1 MTRGITLLG
10 LGPGDPALL
19 TGKARETIDG
29 LGEIYL
35 RTKQH
40 PLAASLPE
48 KTRVFDFDRM
58 MGDGDLPEES
68 IEKIVQT
75 VLELGERPQG
85 VTYAVPGS
93 PFVGES
99 TCPEIFRRAKEKGI
113 PVRVVEGLSFLEP
126 VCTTLE
132 IDLLPRMVM
141 VDALELAALHHVN
154 FPPAFPALVSQVHSR
169 EIAAEMK
176 MTLLTVYPD
185 QHPVKLV
192 HSAGNP
198 DQVVESIALSEIDRS
213 SLVGPLT
220 VLFVPPLEP
229 DTSFEAFQEVVA
241 HLRAPEGC
249 PWDREQT
256 HISLRKALLE
266 ETYEALHAIDIK
278 DPRKLAEELG
288 DILLQIVLHSQI
300 ASEEGDFSMV
310 DVLQGINQKIV
321 RRHPHVFGDLKLRGM
336 DHLLTN
342 WEKLKAAERKE
353 NGEVEKS
360 LLDGV
365 PDILPALTQAQE
377 VQDRAARVGF
387 DWKDIRGVM
396 DKIIEEI
403 REIDEARDPA
413 ELTDEMGDLL
423 FAVVN
428 YARWRKVDPE
438 FALRDTTMKFRKR
451 FGFIEK
457 KARLEGREVSQ
468 LTFDELND
476 AWDEAKN
483 QDH

>member
-1 MTRGITLLG
+1 MTRGITLIG
-10 LGPGDPALL
+10 LGPGDPSLL
-19 TGKARETIDG
+19 TRKAQETIDG
-29 LGEIYL
+29 LEEIYI
-35 RTKQH
+35 RTKEH
-40 PLAASLPE
+40 PVAANLPE
-48 KTRVFDFDRM
+48 KIRIFSFDQIMD
-58 MGDGDLPEES
+58 DGDQSEDSVEN
-68 IEKIVQT
+68 IIRT
-75 VLELGERPQG
+75 VLELGERLQG

-93 PFVGES
+93 PFIGES

-113 PVRVVEGLSFLEP
+113 PVKVVEGLSFLEP
-126 VCTTLE
+126 VCTALE
-132 IDLLPRMVM
+132 IGLNHRLQL
-141 VDALELAALHHVN
+141 VDVLELASLHHVN
-154 FPPAFPALVSQVHSR
+154 FPPTFPALINQVYSR
-169 EIAAEMK
+169 QMAAELK
-176 MTLLTVYPD
+176 MTLLTVFPD
-185 QHPVKLV
+185 EHPVKLV
-192 HSAGNP
+192 HSVGNP
-198 DQVVESIALSEIDRS
+198 DQVVESIALYEIDRS
-213 SLVGPLT
+213 SQVGPLT
-220 VLFVPPLEP
+220 VLYIPPLEP

-266 ETYEALHAIDIK
+266 ETYEALNAIDEE

-288 DILLQIVLHSQI
+288 DLLLQIVLHSQI
-300 ASEEGDFSMV
+300 AFEQGDFSMV

-396 DKIIEEI
+396 DKIIEEV

-451 FGFIEK
+451 FGYIEK

-468 LTFDELND
+468 LSFDELND
-476 AWDEAKN
+476 AWEEAKRI
-483 QDH
+483 